1 MRDDIF
7 EALNER
13 NKAKSRFVLFNAFEM
28 KEANMVCE
36 GIFDGW
42 YELMGYIHG
51 RHSGS
56 IRYSVEEKILD
67 YYIEIEL
74 SYYACDADPNHLRI
88 PGELVPFA
96 KYRVY
101 IC

>member
-13 NKAKSRFVLFNAFEM
+13 NKAKSRFVLFDAFEM

-36 GIFDGW
+36 GFFDGW

-51 RHSGS
+51 RHSGP

-67 YYIEIEL
+67 YYIEIVL
-74 SYYACDADPNHLRI
+74 SYYGDMDPNHLRR
-88 PGELVPFA
+88 PEELVPFA